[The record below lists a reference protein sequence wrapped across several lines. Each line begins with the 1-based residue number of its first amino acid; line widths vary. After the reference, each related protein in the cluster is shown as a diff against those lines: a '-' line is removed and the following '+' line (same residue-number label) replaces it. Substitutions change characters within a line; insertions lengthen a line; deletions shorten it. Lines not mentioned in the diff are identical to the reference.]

1 MLLPVI
7 ADGRV
12 LIAKGRLNVELP
24 ALLRYCEGWD
34 VEHATAAVGI
44 ESSSLELDSLAR
56 DLFPAPIAACLTFF
70 WLFCF
75 AIAVGSSFRRLSPFV
90 FVSSRTSS
98 SRL

>member
-44 ESSSLELDSLAR
+44 ESSSL
-56 DLFPAPIAACLTFF
+56 
-70 WLFCF
+70 
-75 AIAVGSSFRRLSPFV
+75 
-90 FVSSRTSS
+90 
-98 SRL
+98 